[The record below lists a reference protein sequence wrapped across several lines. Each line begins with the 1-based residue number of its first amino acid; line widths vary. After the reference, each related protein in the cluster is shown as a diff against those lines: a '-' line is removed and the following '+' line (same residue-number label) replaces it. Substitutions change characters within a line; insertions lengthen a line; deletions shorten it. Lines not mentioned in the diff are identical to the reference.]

1 MFWKVL
7 EILIVC
13 SQNLSFSNQDNA
25 PTPESI
31 NMQRKKLRETRKL
44 QQALQKESQQNEAV
58 IAQLKA
64 ALSAAQDSA
73 QKRPVVKTDSNA
85 SVTPTKTT
93 LPNLSFLTSG
103 PAATT
108 LRVGQN
114 NSLTT
119 NTDFV
124 LSQLPALH
132 AATQKLRAKLS
143 TLSSTTAVSSDAS
156 KRDQRR
162 EYIDGRIRL
171 HLERSGE
178 PALGD
183 GQAAIVGRKIS
194 GAEAQALEAVGSILN
209 DGK

>member
-1 MFWKVL
+1 
-7 EILIVC
+7 
-13 SQNLSFSNQDNA
+13 
-25 PTPESI
+25 
-31 NMQRKKLRETRKL
+31 MQRKKLRETRKL
-44 QQALQKESQQNEAV
+44 QQALQKESLQNEAV

-64 ALSAAQDSA
+64 VLSASQDS
-73 QKRPVVKTDSNA
+73 VKIDSNA
-85 SVTPTKTT
+85 PATTTT

-132 AATQKLRAKLS
+132 AATQKLRGKLS
-143 TLSSTTAVSSDAS
+143 TLSSTTVSNDAT
-156 KRDQRR
+156 KRDERR
-162 EYIDGRIRL
+162 EYIDSRIRL

-183 GQAAIVGRKIS
+183 GQAAIAGRKIS
-194 GAEAQALEAVGSILN
+194 GAEAQALEAVGNILN

>member
-1 MFWKVL
+1 
-7 EILIVC
+7 
-13 SQNLSFSNQDNA
+13 
-25 PTPESI
+25 
-31 NMQRKKLRETRKL
+31 MQRKKLRETRKL
-44 QQALQKESQQNEAV
+44 QQALQRESLQNEAV

-64 ALSAAQDSA
+64 VLSATQD
-73 QKRPVVKTDSNA
+73 VKTDSNA
-85 SVTPTKTT
+85 PATSATT

-143 TLSSTTAVSSDAS
+143 TLSSTTTVSSDAT
-156 KRDQRR
+156 KRDERR
-162 EYIDGRIRL
+162 EYIDSRIRL

-183 GQAAIVGRKIS
+183 GQAAIAGRKIS
-194 GAEAQALEAVGSILN
+194 GAEAQALEAVGNILN
-209 DGK
+209 DEK

>member
-1 MFWKVL
+1 MNL
-7 EILIVC
+7 EPMINNANVAN
-13 SQNLSFSNQDNA
+13 QNLSFSNQDANT

-31 NMQRKKLRETRKL
+31 NLQRRKLRETRKL
-44 QQALQKESQQNEAV
+44 QQALQKECAQNDAV
-58 IAQLKA
+58 IAQLRSI
-64 ALSAAQDSA
+64 LSAAQDPTS
-73 QKRPVVKTDSNA
+73 KPSILDNNST
-85 SVTPTKTT
+85 TPTTLSSD

-103 PAATT
+103 AAAKM

-132 AATQKLRAKLS
+132 AVTEKLRAKLS
-143 TLSSTTAVSSDAS
+143 SLPTTIPADAT
-156 KRDQRR
+156 KRDERR
-162 EYIDGRIRL
+162 EYIESRIRM

-183 GQAAIVGRKIS
+183 GNTVIAGRKIS
-194 GAEAQALEAVGSILN
+194 AAEVQALEAVGSILN
-209 DGK
+209 DEK

>member
-1 MFWKVL
+1 
-7 EILIVC
+7 
-13 SQNLSFSNQDNA
+13 
-25 PTPESI
+25 
-31 NMQRKKLRETRKL
+31 MQRKKLRETRKL
-44 QQALQKESQQNEAV
+44 QQALQKESLQNEVV

-64 ALSAAQDSA
+64 VLSTGQESA
-73 QKRPVVKTDSNA
+73 VKTDSNA
-85 SVTPTKTT
+85 PATSATT

-143 TLSSTTAVSSDAS
+143 TLSSSTAAVSSDAT
-156 KRDQRR
+156 KRDERR
-162 EYIDGRIRL
+162 EYIDSRIRL

-183 GQAAIVGRKIS
+183 GQAAIAGRKIS
-194 GAEAQALEAVGSILN
+194 GAEAQALEAVGNILN

>member
-1 MFWKVL
+1 
-7 EILIVC
+7 
-13 SQNLSFSNQDNA
+13 
-25 PTPESI
+25 
-31 NMQRKKLRETRKL
+31 MQRKKLRETRKL
-44 QQALQKESQQNEAV
+44 QQVLQKESLQNEAV

-64 ALSAAQDSA
+64 VLSAAQDS
-73 QKRPVVKTDSNA
+73 VKTDSNA
-85 SVTPTKTT
+85 PTTSTTPT

-132 AATQKLRAKLS
+132 AATQKLRAKLT
-143 TLSSTTAVSSDAS
+143 TLSSTTTAVSGSAT
-156 KRDQRR
+156 KRDERR
-162 EYIDGRIRL
+162 EYIDSRIRL

-183 GQAAIVGRKIS
+183 GQAAIAGRKIS
-194 GAEAQALEAVGSILN
+194 GAEAQALEAVGNILN

>member
-1 MFWKVL
+1 
-7 EILIVC
+7 
-13 SQNLSFSNQDNA
+13 
-25 PTPESI
+25 
-31 NMQRKKLRETRKL
+31 MQRKKLRETRKL
-44 QQALQKESQQNEAV
+44 QQALQKESLRNEAM

-64 ALSAAQDSA
+64 VLSTAQESI
-73 QKRPVVKTDSNA
+73 KTDS
-85 SVTPTKTT
+85 KTT
-93 LPNLSFLTSG
+93 ATKLPNLSFLTSG

-143 TLSSTTAVSSDAS
+143 TLSSTTAAVSGNAT
-156 KRDQRR
+156 KRDERR
-162 EYIDGRIRL
+162 EYIDSRIRL

-183 GQAAIVGRKIS
+183 GQAAIAGRKIS
-194 GAEAQALEAVGSILN
+194 GAEAQALEAVGNILN

>member
-1 MFWKVL
+1 MCL
-7 EILIVC
+7 
-13 SQNLSFSNQDNA
+13 QNLSFSSQDNNA

-31 NMQRKKLRETRKL
+31 NTQHKKLRETRKL
-44 QQALQKESQQNEAV
+44 QQALQKESLQNEAV

-64 ALSAAQDSA
+64 VLSATQDSA
-73 QKRPVVKTDSNA
+73 QKQPVVKTDSNA
-85 SVTPTKTT
+85 PATSETTT

-103 PAATT
+103 PAATM

-143 TLSSTTAVSSDAS
+143 TLSATTAVSSDAT
-156 KRDQRR
+156 KRDERR
-162 EYIDGRIRL
+162 EYIDSRIRL

-178 PALGD
+178 PDFGD
-183 GQAAIVGRKIS
+183 GQAAIAGRKIS

-209 DGK
+209 EGK

>member
-1 MFWKVL
+1 
-7 EILIVC
+7 
-13 SQNLSFSNQDNA
+13 
-25 PTPESI
+25 
-31 NMQRKKLRETRKL
+31 MQRKKLRETRKL
-44 QQALQKESQQNEAV
+44 QQALEKESLQNEAV

-64 ALSAAQDSA
+64 ALSTAQEFSTA
-73 QKRPVVKTDSNA
+73 QESVVKTDSN
-85 SVTPTKTT
+85 TPATSATT
-93 LPNLSFLTSG
+93 LPNLSFLTSR

-143 TLSSTTAVSSDAS
+143 TLPNTTTAVSGIAT
-156 KRDQRR
+156 KRDERR
-162 EYIDGRIRL
+162 EYIDSRIRL

-178 PALGD
+178 PALSD
-183 GQAAIVGRKIS
+183 GQAAIAGRKIS

>member
-1 MFWKVL
+1 
-7 EILIVC
+7 
-13 SQNLSFSNQDNA
+13 
-25 PTPESI
+25 
-31 NMQRKKLRETRKL
+31 MQRKKLRETRKL
-44 QQALQKESQQNEAV
+44 QQALQNESLQNEAV

-64 ALSAAQDSA
+64 VLSAAQDS
-73 QKRPVVKTDSNA
+73 VKTDSNA
-85 SVTPTKTT
+85 PATSTTT

-143 TLSSTTAVSSDAS
+143 TLSSTTVSSDAT
-156 KRDQRR
+156 KRDERR
-162 EYIDGRIRL
+162 EYIDSRIRL

-178 PALGD
+178 PALG
-183 GQAAIVGRKIS
+183 AAIAGRKIS
-194 GAEAQALEAVGSILN
+194 GAEAQALEAVGNILN

>member
-1 MFWKVL
+1 MCL
-7 EILIVC
+7 
-13 SQNLSFSNQDNA
+13 QNLSFSSQDNNA

-31 NMQRKKLRETRKL
+31 NTQRKKLRETRKL
-44 QQALQKESQQNEAV
+44 QQALQKESLQNEAV

-64 ALSAAQDSA
+64 VLSAAQDSA
-73 QKRPVVKTDSNA
+73 QKQPVVKTDSNA
-85 SVTPTKTT
+85 PATSETTT
-93 LPNLSFLTSG
+93 LPNLSFLASG
-103 PAATT
+103 PAATM

-132 AATQKLRAKLS
+132 AATQKLREKLS
-143 TLSSTTAVSSDAS
+143 TLPATTTVSSDAT
-156 KRDQRR
+156 KRDERR
-162 EYIDGRIRL
+162 EYIDSRIRL

-183 GQAAIVGRKIS
+183 GQAAIAGRKIS
-194 GAEAQALEAVGSILN
+194 GAEAQALEAVGNILN
-209 DGK
+209 EEK